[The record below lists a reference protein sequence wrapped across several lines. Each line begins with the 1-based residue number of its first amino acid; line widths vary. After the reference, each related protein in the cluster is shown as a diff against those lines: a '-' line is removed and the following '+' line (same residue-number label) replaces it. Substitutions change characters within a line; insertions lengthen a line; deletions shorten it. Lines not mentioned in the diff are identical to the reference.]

1 MESTASKPEVLKPV
15 ILKAGIPLAVS
26 VAGFI
31 YAWIIAKK
39 KLSKAFPLSE
49 NSTEINS
56 HKEPKHEESCHS
68 LVSMEDEG
76 HSTTTVD
83 ANVLA
88 DNSVIHDSPCLEQ
101 EIIGLRNRIEGMK
114 MRELALR
121 LQFDQYCDLKEQE
134 SLLGEIKNILSLE
147 TARVDFLDREI
158 SSMETENKRL
168 ENFVVQY
175 VRVMEQIEYWKS
187 ENRMLRRK
195 LQKLKRKSKAQTR
208 LAEEQA
214 LKIKAEEAEILRNCD
229 ALETKINA
237 IGKLEDKLRELQ
249 RVLDQL
255 QDEKNELVKKLDT
268 AEKSYASKIEAE
280 YVSREDYKQVL
291 DELEK
296 VKKERA
302 DEAKELIYLR
312 WTNACLRHDLTRHH
326 EQQQNQDRNHA
337 ELESDEVIH
346 YDSEHELHNSLLE
359 NPSVPS
365 SEEHHSAH
373 QYHMD
378 SPCSKRTKLLERLKK
393 WVEGSESQE

>member
-1 MESTASKPEVLKPV
+1 
-15 ILKAGIPLAVS
+15 
-26 VAGFI
+26 
-31 YAWIIAKK
+31 
-39 KLSKAFPLSE
+39 
-49 NSTEINS
+49 
-56 HKEPKHEESCHS
+56 
-68 LVSMEDEG
+68 
-76 HSTTTVD
+76 
-83 ANVLA
+83 
-88 DNSVIHDSPCLEQ
+88 
-101 EIIGLRNRIEGMK
+101 MK

-158 SSMETENKRL
+158 SSMDTENKRL
-168 ENFVVQY
+168 ENFV
-175 VRVMEQIEYWKS
+175 EEAS
-187 ENRMLRRK
+187 EAK
-195 LQKLKRKSKAQTR
+195 EESKAQTR

-229 ALETKINA
+229 ALENKINA
-237 IGKLEDKLRELQ
+237 IGKLEDEMRELQ

-268 AEKSYASKIEAE
+268 AEKSYASK
-280 YVSREDYKQVL
+280 VL

-296 VKKERA
+296 GKKERA

-373 QYHMD
+373 QYHID

-393 WVEGSESQE
+393 WDGSSEKPRMRHLFPEGQRNF